1 MCEFYKVMGSI
12 ALLHVKTYL
21 LGTTYNVSTV
31 NVIFVLSLRAVTK
44 QLVGMALARDFKL
57 RM

>member
-31 NVIFVLSLRAVTK
+31 NVIFVLSLTAVTK
-44 QLVGMALARDFKL
+44 LVGMALARDFKL